1 MIGFQAPL
9 WLLLLVLIPLIRWL
23 HQFSTQSRILPST
36 TLFLWSGL
44 QRRSA
49 EDGSP
54 GKPDPRW
61 ILRAMISAL
70 LILAL
75 AKPQLQDTEGFP
87 VEVWIDDSLSM
98 FTREQGYSRM
108 QAGLQ
113 RLQSYLSEGKFSHIR
128 LHSLGEPAA
137 VLSLEPKDN
146 SNWAAQLNDWV
157 SRPPLEPQPPPL
169 VTLSK
174 QSNHILLTDGADS
187 LLNRWAQSAPL
198 THVFRVGEL
207 RQNLALSRLNL
218 RNSLTDSGA
227 IMGTARVD
235 NLGDIPNNVRL
246 VIKQQ
251 ENIIKSLEFEIQP
264 LGNKTTTFSIT
275 PGEKGLLEAQ
285 LENGNDA
292 LSLDNSLKLD
302 IADLQSA
309 IRYSLRGDCNP
320 RFLAVINSHP
330 AFIRADRGADL
341 LINCGAET
349 QNPTLPTLRLHHAIS
364 VHRTTLPAHWHSEL
378 SPDYLPIAAGVA
390 YSNEAPALSS
400 ANHPILSAN
409 GRMLILKKPG
419 TGNVID
425 CYLDTGD
432 AAFSR
437 EAQYPLLIFAM
448 ISRLTER
455 SLETSPLTIGRD
467 IRASRIIP
475 MAFPTGAASLP
486 AVQPVK
492 ILFTNPILIAV
503 LLLLVMDAAL
513 SLFAASGKLNWQS

>member
-9 WLLLLVLIPLIRWL
+9 WLLLLGLIPLIRWL
-23 HQFSTQSRILPST
+23 HQFRIQSRILPST
-36 TLFLWSGL
+36 TLFLWSGM
-44 QRRSA
+44 QRHSA

-61 ILRAMISAL
+61 ILRALVSTL

-75 AKPQLQDTEGFP
+75 AKPQLQDTQGVP

-98 FTREQGYSRM
+98 FTREQGNSRM
-108 QAGLQ
+108 QAGLR
-113 RLQSYLSEGKFSHIR
+113 RLQSYLNEHKFSHIR
-128 LHSLGEPAA
+128 LHSLGESAA
-137 VLSLEPKDN
+137 VLSLDPQDN
-146 SNWAAQLNDWV
+146 SSWAAQLNAWA
-157 SRPPLEPQPPPL
+157 SHPPAEPLPPPL

-187 LLNRWAQSAPL
+187 FLNRWAQSAPL
-198 THVFRVGEL
+198 THVFQVGEL

-218 RNSLTDSGA
+218 RNSLTDSGP
-227 IMGTARVD
+227 IMGTARID
-235 NLGDIPNNVRL
+235 NLGDITNKVRL

-251 ENIIKSLEFEIQP
+251 ESIIKTLEFEIQP
-264 LGNKTTTFSIT
+264 MGNKLTTFSIT
-275 PGEKGLLEAQ
+275 PAQKGSLEAQ
-285 LENGNDA
+285 LDSGNDA
-292 LSLDNSLKLD
+292 LALDNSLKLD
-302 IADLQSA
+302 LADLQSA
-309 IRYSLRGDCNP
+309 IRYSILGDCNP
-320 RFLAVINSHP
+320 RFMAVINSHP
-330 AFIRADRGADL
+330 AFIRAEGRADL

-349 QNPTLPTLRLHHAIS
+349 QNPTLPTLRLHQALT
-364 VHRTTLPAHWHSEL
+364 VRRTTQSAHWHSEL

-400 ANHPILSAN
+400 TNTPILSAN

-419 TGNVID
+419 TRNVID

-437 EAQYPLLIFAM
+437 EAQYPLLIFTL

-455 SLETSPLTIGRD
+455 SLQTPPLTISRD

-475 MAFPTGAASLP
+475 IAFPTSSASQLVDQP
-486 AVQPVK
+486 AK
-492 ILFTNPILIAV
+492 TLFTNPLLIAV
-503 LLLLVMDAAL
+503 LLLLVIDAAL
-513 SLFAASGKLNWQS
+513 SLFVASGKPKWQS